1 MTASPSANVYPV
13 VRLLASLLLM
23 TIAASSM
30 YGAVLVLQPAAA
42 EFGTG
47 RGAGSTPYTLF
58 MVGFGLG
65 GIMMGRLSDRFGILS
80 PALIASLCLPA
91 GLLLAARATEL
102 WQFGVSLGV
111 LCGLLGIAGT
121 FAAGVREVFGSHA
134 KAMHPAKAAS
144 NGVQSARLATQG
156 FSGADDI
163 LGGRRGF
170 WQVLSPNGHSEE
182 ALLAG
187 IGSRW
192 ELGNNGLKP
201 YANGVVSHPIQD
213 AVITLR
219 NEHGIAPE
227 DVASIDAEVNPL
239 VLELMNR
246 AEPRRGLEG
255 KFSFQHCAAA
265 ALVDGAGHDA
275 QFSDAR
281 VADPVISAVRSK
293 VSAAIVESMREDEVR
308 LSITLTSGQVHSIYV
323 EHATGSPENP
333 MTDSALEAKYRSLAG
348 EALPASQVE
357 ELLGAVWDLESA
369 PNVEQV
375 ARLMAL

>member
-1 MTASPSANVYPV
+1 MNMA
-13 VRLLASLLLM
+13 
-23 TIAASSM
+23 I
-30 YGAVLVLQPAAA
+30 
-42 EFGTG
+42 
-47 RGAGSTPYTLF
+47 
-58 MVGFGLG
+58 
-65 GIMMGRLSDRFGILS
+65 
-80 PALIASLCLPA
+80 
-91 GLLLAARATEL
+91 
-102 WQFGVSLGV
+102 
-111 LCGLLGIAGT
+111 GIAGT
-121 FAAGVREVFGSHA
+121 FASGVREVFGSHA

-144 NGVQSARLATQG
+144 NGVQSARLAAQG

-170 WQVLSPNGHSEE
+170 WQVLSPNGHSEG
-182 ALLAG
+182 ALLAE

-192 ELGNNGLKP
+192 ELANNGLKP

-227 DVASIDAEVNPL
+227 DVASINAEVNPL

-281 VADPVISAVRSK
+281 VADPVISAVRSR
-293 VSAAIVESMREDEVR
+293 VSAVVDEAMREDEVR
-308 LSITLTSGQVHSIYV
+308 LSITLTSGEVHSIYV
-323 EHATGSPENP
+323 EHATGS
-333 MTDSALEAKYRSLAG
+333 AG
-348 EALPASQVE
+348 EPHDRVSVGGEVPL
-357 ELLGAVWDLESA
+357 
-369 PNVEQV
+369 
-375 ARLMAL
+375 ARR